1 MQKMK
6 KENSKIVSQKV
17 TMTIITTIFL
27 LTAILVIRS
36 INSNNKS
43 IQNNTDLIIKKNEVS
58 QVAKFYP
65 YRAGRTYMEV
75 VAVKASDG
83 SIRTAFNTCQICFA
97 SGRGYYKQE
106 GDVLVCQN
114 CGNRFTVDQVE
125 LIKGGCNPVPITS
138 DYKTDNGDKIII
150 SKDFLEANKDLFAN
164 WKK

>member
-150 SKDFLEANKDLFAN
+150 SKDLLEANKDLFAN
-164 WKK
+164 WEK